1 MLTNYLLI
9 ALSAFSLGILVIFL
23 LKFFSKKYNLLISN
37 DIPLIGGIGVAIV
50 LVFISVFSLSISGNL
65 TNEATGIIIASLV
78 ILIFGIIDDSKE
90 LSIVFKFFVQIIA
103 TTLLILSGVKTKIAF
118 IPSSV
123 NIIITFLWVIGITN
137 AFNLLDVMDG
147 LASGTAIIVSL
158 AFFII
163 SFLSGNIQIGILSI
177 ALTGAVLAFLIYNF
191 PPARIYM
198 GNAGSHFLGF
208 LLAGAALAINYA
220 PLEKKLALTSPILI
234 LGFVIFDM
242 FFLIL
247 MRIKQRRS
255 IFKKSADHLALRFLK
270 KGYSKNKALLFM
282 LTLCLFFAVS
292 GIATSLASNFW
303 SMIIVLSAIFCSSL
317 VAIIMNGVK
326 IEA

>member
-1 MLTNYLLI
+1 MPVNYPLI
-9 ALSAFSLGILVIFL
+9 AISAFLLGTLVIFL
-23 LKFFSKKYNLLISN
+23 LKFFSLKYKLLVSN
-37 DIPLIGGIGVAIV
+37 DIPLIGGIGVAIA
-50 LVFISVFSLSISGNL
+50 LVCVTIFSFLIRSNL

-78 ILIFGIIDDSKE
+78 MLVFGIIDDSKE
-90 LSIVFKFFVQIIA
+90 LSVVFKFFVQIIA

-118 IPSSV
+118 IPNPI

-147 LASGTAIIVSL
+147 LAAGTAIIVSC

-163 SFLSGNIQIGILSI
+163 SFLNGNIQTGILSI
-177 ALTGAVLAFLIYNF
+177 ALSGAVLALLIYNF
-191 PPARIYM
+191 PPAKIYM
-198 GNAGSHFLGF
+198 GNSGSHFLGF
-208 LLAGAALAINYA
+208 LLAGIALAINYA
-220 PLEKKLALTSPILI
+220 PLERKLALTSPVLI

-247 MRIKQRRS
+247 MRIKQRRP

-270 KGYSKNKALLFM
+270 KGYSKNKALLLM

-303 SMIIVLSAIFCSSL
+303 SMIIVLSVIFCSSL
-317 VAIIMNGVK
+317 VAITMNGVK
-326 IEA
+326 N